1 MEDKSFPKDWP
12 HSFILPK
19 HYGILNA
26 PAKSVL
32 SVVFLTF
39 LNVTLI
45 HPCAH
50 VHSIPSSSRSIY
62 YQVSSSSI
70 NLKPLLPPSSQHHVI
85 IISTGELQEH
95 PASPFLFLP
104 SLEWSLNANQKLK
117 VPGRFPFVPNRKT
130 TPKSMSYSKSDLK
143 TGPSPFS
150 SLTSHLSFL
159 YTLLS
164 TDTTFD
170 SINMPINFPPQGL
183 STCCSL
189 CLEHSGP
196 WPSAG

>member
-1 MEDKSFPKDWP
+1 MSLW
-12 HSFILPK
+12 FILVLMSIASL
-19 HYGILNA
+19 HLHVRFII
-26 PAKSVL
+26 KSQVHL
-32 SVVFLTF
+32 
-39 LNVTLI
+39 LI
-45 HPCAH
+45 SNHSYHP
-50 VHSIPSSSRSIY
+50 VHNTMSSS
-62 YQVSSSSI
+62 YQ
-70 NLKPLLPPSSQHHVI
+70 L
-85 IISTGELQEH
+85 ELQEH

-117 VPGRFPFVPNRKT
+117 VPGSFSFVPNRKS